1 MMAKTET
8 ARLAGRAGSVVKTV
22 SEATSYH
29 SALAL
34 SSEISPTDYAT
45 AKVLT
50 KFRISISTA
59 RVVAHLSGLGG
70 DAR

>member
-1 MMAKTET
+1 MLAKTET

-29 SALAL
+29 SALSL
-34 SSEISPTDYAT
+34 SPEISSTEYA
-45 AKVLT
+45 ANKVAAR
-50 KFRISISTA
+50 FRISISTA

-70 DAR
+70 GQ